1 MSQILYL
8 NIITHANFLGFEPSS
23 HNIVFSSCL
32 LPMDFLQDAPD
43 SPKDDGVPPGSL
55 VAPPMASVTPM
66 DGVETGG
73 PGEMRSRH
81 LLYTTHFPLPQ
92 V

>member
-1 MSQILYL
+1 MWEKLISLFVCI
-8 NIITHANFLGFEPSS
+8 
-23 HNIVFSSCL
+23 
-32 LPMDFLQDAPD
+32 QDAPD

-66 DGVETGG
+66 EGVESGG

-92 V
+92 VRITFIAAMQFCLYRMVFELR